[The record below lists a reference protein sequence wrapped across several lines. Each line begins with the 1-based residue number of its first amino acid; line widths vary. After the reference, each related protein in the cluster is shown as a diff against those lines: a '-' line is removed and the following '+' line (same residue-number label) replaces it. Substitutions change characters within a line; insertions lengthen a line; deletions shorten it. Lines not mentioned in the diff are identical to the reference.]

1 MKKMNNYI
9 NTLHKNSEGFI
20 TVAKMKKHWQQ
31 YYFEGINDLS
41 INLNDKDVYISQNTF
56 NNRSRR
62 LTHLKELKALYIDI
76 DCYKV
81 NLSKEAVKY
90 FMEND
95 LYGQIPVPNMLVD
108 SGRGL
113 YYIIFL
119 ENTVAEDLPKWQL
132 IEKYLYEK
140 LKDLGADNKALDA
153 TRVLRVVG
161 STNSKNNEL
170 VKVIDTYDYQYTLDE
185 IIENYI
191 PEVIEDRKEKQKPLG
206 ERKKGRKKKF
216 VSLFN
221 LYNLYYTRFKDIKK
235 LVEIRNY
242 EMTGYREIT
251 LFLIRYFLNV
261 YHGDDDLVMEEVIE
275 INNSFTEPL
284 EINEVF
290 NATRSGAIGATESV
304 YKYSND
310 KLIKLLDITPS
321 EQKEMATII
330 GKSEKYYRN
339 NKNRREQRRNEEGL
353 TNKEAERIKNEK
365 DILELKRKKY
375 TLKQISKELNLSI
388 SYVKKISM
396 KMSQ

>member
-1 MKKMNNYI
+1 MNNYI

-81 NLSKEAVKY
+81 NLSKEATKY
-90 FMEND
+90 FLEND
-95 LYGQIPVPNMLVD
+95 LYGQIPVPNMLID

-191 PEVIEDRKEKQKPLG
+191 PEVIQERKEKQKPKG
-206 ERKKGRKKKF
+206 VRKKGRKKKF

-310 KLIKLLDITPS
+310 KLIKLLDITPL
-321 EQKEMATII
+321 EQKQMATII
-330 GKSEKYYRN
+330 SKTEKYYRN
-339 NKNRREQRRNEEGL
+339 NKNRRNNRRNEEGL

>member
-1 MKKMNNYI
+1 MNNYI

-56 NNRSRR
+56 NNRSRK
-62 LTHLKELKALYIDI
+62 LIHLKELKALYIDI

-81 NLSKEAVKY
+81 NLSKEATKY
-90 FMEND
+90 FLEND
-95 LYGQIPVPNMLVD
+95 LYGQIPVPNMLID

-191 PEVIEDRKEKQKPLG
+191 PEVNEDRKEKQNPKG
-206 ERKKGRKKKF
+206 VRKKGRKKKF

>member
-1 MKKMNNYI
+1 MNNYI
-9 NTLHKNSEGFI
+9 NTLHKDSEGYI
-20 TVAKMKKHWQQ
+20 TVAKMGNRWQQ

-41 INLNDKDVYISQNTF
+41 INLKGKDVYISQNTF
-56 NNRSRR
+56 NNKSRR
-62 LTHLKELKALYIDI
+62 LIHLKELKALYIDI
-76 DCYKV
+76 DCYKM

-95 LYGQIPVPNMLVD
+95 LYGQIPVPNMLID

-119 ENTVAEDLPKWQL
+119 ENTMAEELPKWQL
-132 IEKYLYEK
+132 VEKYLYEK

-153 TRVLRVVG
+153 TRVLRVTGTV
-161 STNSKNNEL
+161 NSKNNSI

-191 PEVIEDRKEKQKPLG
+191 PEIIEDRKEKQKPKG
-206 ERKKGRKKKF
+206 VRKKGRKKKF
-216 VSLFN
+216 VSLFT
-221 LYNLYYTRFKDIKK
+221 LYKLYYTRFKDIKK

-242 EMTGYREIT
+242 EMTGYREVT
-251 LFLIRYFLNV
+251 LFLLRYFMNV
-261 YHGDDDLVMEEVIE
+261 YHGDDDLVMEEILE

-284 EINEVF
+284 EKDEVF
-290 NATRSGAIGATESV
+290 KATLSGATRATENV

-310 KLIKLLDITPS
+310 KLIKLLDITPL

-330 GKSEKYYRN
+330 SKSEKYYRN
-339 NKNRREQRRNEEGL
+339 NKSRRDNRRNEEGL

>member
-1 MKKMNNYI
+1 MNNYI

-56 NNRSRR
+56 NNKSRR
-62 LTHLKELKALYIDI
+62 LIHLKELKALYIDI
-76 DCYKV
+76 DCYKM

-95 LYGQIPVPNMLVD
+95 LYGQIPVPNMLID

-119 ENTVAEDLPKWQL
+119 ENTKVEDLPKWQL
-132 IEKYLYEK
+132 VEKYLYEK

-153 TRVLRVVG
+153 TRVLRVTGTV
-161 STNSKNNEL
+161 NSKNNSI

-191 PEVIEDRKEKQKPLG
+191 PEVNEDRKEKQKPKG
-206 ERKKGRKKKF
+206 VRKKGRKKKF
-216 VSLFN
+216 VSLFT

-251 LFLIRYFLNV
+251 LFLVRYFLNV
-261 YHGDDDLVMEEVIE
+261 YHGDDDLVMEEVLE

-284 EINEVF
+284 EKDEVF
-290 NATRSGAIGATESV
+290 KATLSGATRATENV

-339 NKNRREQRRNEEGL
+339 NKNRRNNRRNEEGL

>member
-1 MKKMNNYI
+1 MNNYI
-9 NTLHKNSEGFI
+9 NTLHKDSEGYI
-20 TVAKMKKHWQQ
+20 TVAKMGNRWQQ

-41 INLNDKDVYISQNTF
+41 INLKGKDVYISQNTF
-56 NNRSRR
+56 NNKSRR
-62 LTHLKELKALYIDI
+62 LIHLKELKALYIDI
-76 DCYKV
+76 DCYKM

-95 LYGQIPVPNMLVD
+95 LYGQIPVPNMLID

-119 ENTVAEDLPKWQL
+119 ENTMAEELPKWQL
-132 IEKYLYEK
+132 VEKYLYEK

-153 TRVLRVVG
+153 TRVLRVTGTV
-161 STNSKNNEL
+161 NSKNNSI

-191 PEVIEDRKEKQKPLG
+191 PEVIEDRKEKQKPKG
-206 ERKKGRKKKF
+206 IRKKGRKKKF

-290 NATRSGAIGATESV
+290 NATRSGVIGATESV

-339 NKNRREQRRNEEGL
+339 NKNRRDNRRDENGL
-353 TNKEAERIKNEK
+353 TQRESSKLNNENE
-365 DILELKRKKY
+365 ILELKRKKY
-375 TLKQISKELNLSI
+375 TLKQISEKLNLSI
-388 SYVKKISM
+388 DYVKKVSR
-396 KMSQ
+396 KANR

>member
-1 MKKMNNYI
+1 MNNYI
-9 NTLHKNSEGFI
+9 NTLHKDSEGYI
-20 TVAKMKKHWQQ
+20 TVAKMGSHWQQ

-41 INLNDKDVYISQNTF
+41 INLKGKDVYISQNTF
-56 NNRSRR
+56 NNKSRR
-62 LTHLKELKALYIDI
+62 LIHLKELKALYIDI
-76 DCYKV
+76 DCYKM

-95 LYGQIPVPNMLVD
+95 LYGQIPVPNMLID

-119 ENTVAEDLPKWQL
+119 ENTIAEELPKWQL
-132 IEKYLYEK
+132 VEKYLYEK

-153 TRVLRVVG
+153 TRVLRVTGTV
-161 STNSKNNEL
+161 NSKNNSI

-191 PEVIEDRKEKQKPLG
+191 PEVNEDRKEKQKPKG
-206 ERKKGRKKKF
+206 VRKKGRKKKF

-290 NATRSGAIGATESV
+290 NATRSGVIGATESV

-339 NKNRREQRRNEEGL
+339 NKNRRDNRRDENGL
-353 TNKEAERIKNEK
+353 TQRESSKLNNENE
-365 DILELKRKKY
+365 ILELKRKKY
-375 TLKQISKELNLSI
+375 TLKQISEKLNLSI
-388 SYVKKISM
+388 DYVKKVSR
-396 KMSQ
+396 KANR

>member
-1 MKKMNNYI
+1 MNNYI

-95 LYGQIPVPNMLVD
+95 LYGQIPVPNMLID

-119 ENTVAEDLPKWQL
+119 ENTKVEDLPKWQL
-132 IEKYLYEK
+132 VERYLYEK
-140 LKDLGADNKALDA
+140 LKKLGADNKALDA

-191 PEVIEDRKEKQKPLG
+191 PEVNEDRKEKQKPKG
-206 ERKKGRKKKF
+206 VRKKGRKKKF

-290 NATRSGAIGATESV
+290 NATRSGVIGATESV

-339 NKNRREQRRNEEGL
+339 NKNRRDNRRDENGL
-353 TNKEAERIKNEK
+353 TQRESSKLNNENE
-365 DILELKRKKY
+365 ILELKRKKY
-375 TLKQISKELNLSI
+375 TLKQISEKLNLSI
-388 SYVKKISM
+388 DYVKKVSR
-396 KMSQ
+396 KANR

>member
-1 MKKMNNYI
+1 MNNYI

-31 YYFEGINDLS
+31 YYFEGIDDLS

-81 NLSKEAVKY
+81 NLSKEATKY
-90 FMEND
+90 FLEND
-95 LYGQIPVPNMLVD
+95 LYGQIPVPNMLID

-119 ENTVAEDLPKWQL
+119 ENTKVEDLPKWQL
-132 IEKYLYEK
+132 VERYLYEK
-140 LKDLGADNKALDA
+140 LKNLGADNKALDA

-170 VKVIDTYDYQYTLDE
+170 VKVIDAYDYQYTLDE

-191 PEVIEDRKEKQKPLG
+191 PEVNEDRKEKQKPKG
-206 ERKKGRKKKF
+206 VRKKGRKKKF

-290 NATRSGAIGATESV
+290 NATRSGAIGATERV

-353 TNKEAERIKNEK
+353 TNKEADKLKNEERV
-365 DILELKRKKY
+365 LELKRKKY

>member
-1 MKKMNNYI
+1 MNNYI
-9 NTLHKNSEGFI
+9 NTLHKDSEGYI
-20 TVAKMKKHWQQ
+20 TVAKMGNRWQQ

-41 INLNDKDVYISQNTF
+41 INLKGKDVYISQNTF
-56 NNRSRR
+56 NNKSRR
-62 LTHLKELKALYIDI
+62 LIHLKELKALYIDI
-76 DCYKV
+76 DCYKM

-95 LYGQIPVPNMLVD
+95 LYGQIPVPNMLID

-119 ENTVAEDLPKWQL
+119 ENTMAEELPKWQL
-132 IEKYLYEK
+132 VEKYLYEK

-153 TRVLRVVG
+153 TRVLRVTGTV
-161 STNSKNNEL
+161 NSKNNSI

-191 PEVIEDRKEKQKPLG
+191 PEIIEDRKEKQKPKG
-206 ERKKGRKKKF
+206 VRKKGRKKKF
-216 VSLFN
+216 VSLFT
-221 LYNLYYTRFKDIKK
+221 LYKLYYTRFKDIKK

-242 EMTGYREIT
+242 EMTGYREVT
-251 LFLIRYFLNV
+251 LFLLRYFMNV
-261 YHGDDDLVMEEVIE
+261 YHGDDDLVMEEILE

-284 EINEVF
+284 EKDEVF
-290 NATRSGAIGATESV
+290 KATLSGATRATENV

-310 KLIKLLDITPS
+310 KLIKLLDITPL
-321 EQKEMATII
+321 EQKQMATII
-330 GKSEKYYRN
+330 SKTEKYYRN
-339 NKNRREQRRNEEGL
+339 NKNRRNNRRNEEGL

-365 DILELKRKKY
+365 DIKKKKRKKY

>member
-1 MKKMNNYI
+1 MNNYI
-9 NTLHKNSEGFI
+9 NTLHKDSEGYI
-20 TVAKMKKHWQQ
+20 TVAKMENRWQQ

-41 INLNDKDVYISQNTF
+41 INLKGKDVYISQNTF
-56 NNRSRR
+56 NNKSRR
-62 LTHLKELKALYIDI
+62 LIHLKELKALYIDI
-76 DCYKV
+76 DCYKM

-95 LYGQIPVPNMLVD
+95 LYGQIPVPNMLID

-119 ENTVAEDLPKWQL
+119 ENTMAEELPKWQL
-132 IEKYLYEK
+132 VEKYLYEK

-153 TRVLRVVG
+153 TRVLRVTGTV
-161 STNSKNNEL
+161 NSKNNSI

-191 PEVIEDRKEKQKPLG
+191 PEIIEDRKEKQKPKG
-206 ERKKGRKKKF
+206 VRKKGRKKKF
-216 VSLFN
+216 VSLFT

-261 YHGDDDLVMEEVIE
+261 YHGDDDLVMEEVLE

-284 EINEVF
+284 EKDEVF
-290 NATRSGAIGATESV
+290 KATLSGATRATENV

-310 KLIKLLDITPS
+310 KLIKLLDITPL

-330 GKSEKYYRN
+330 SKSEKYYRN

>member
-1 MKKMNNYI
+1 MNNYI

-161 STNSKNNEL
+161 STNSKNNSI

-191 PEVIEDRKEKQKPLG
+191 PEVIEDRKEKQKPKG
-206 ERKKGRKKKF
+206 IRKKGRKKKF

-290 NATRSGAIGATESV
+290 NATRSGVIGATESV

-339 NKNRREQRRNEEGL
+339 NKNRRDNRRDENGL
-353 TNKEAERIKNEK
+353 TQRESSKLNNENE
-365 DILELKRKKY
+365 ILELKRKKY
-375 TLKQISKELNLSI
+375 TLKQISEKLNLSI
-388 SYVKKISM
+388 DYVKKVSR
-396 KMSQ
+396 KANR

>member
-1 MKKMNNYI
+1 MNNYI

-339 NKNRREQRRNEEGL
+339 NKNRRDNRRDENGL
-353 TNKEAERIKNEK
+353 TQRESSKLNNENE
-365 DILELKRKKY
+365 ILELKRKKY
-375 TLKQISKELNLSI
+375 TLKQISEKLNLSI
-388 SYVKKISM
+388 DYVKKVSR
-396 KMSQ
+396 KANQ

>member
-1 MKKMNNYI
+1 MNNYI
-9 NTLHKNSEGFI
+9 NTLHKDSEGFI

-81 NLSKEAVKY
+81 NLSKEATKY
-90 FMEND
+90 FLEND
-95 LYGQIPVPNMLVD
+95 LYGQIPVPNMLID

-119 ENTVAEDLPKWQL
+119 ENTKVEDLPKWQL
-132 IEKYLYEK
+132 VERYLYEK
-140 LKDLGADNKALDA
+140 LKNLGADNKALDA

-191 PEVIEDRKEKQKPLG
+191 PEVNEDRKEKQKPKG
-206 ERKKGRKKKF
+206 VRKKGRKKKF

-290 NATRSGAIGATESV
+290 NATRSGVIGATERV

-353 TNKEAERIKNEK
+353 TNKEADKLKNEERV
-365 DILELKRKKY
+365 LELKRKKY

>member
-1 MKKMNNYI
+1 MNNYI
-9 NTLHKNSEGFI
+9 NTLHKDSEGYI
-20 TVAKMKKHWQQ
+20 TVAKMGNRWQQ

-41 INLNDKDVYISQNTF
+41 INLKGKDVYISQNTF
-56 NNRSRR
+56 NNKSRR
-62 LTHLKELKALYIDI
+62 LIHLKELKALYIDI
-76 DCYKV
+76 DCYKM

-95 LYGQIPVPNMLVD
+95 LYGQIPVPNMLID

-119 ENTVAEDLPKWQL
+119 ENTMAEELPKWQL
-132 IEKYLYEK
+132 VEKYLYEK

-153 TRVLRVVG
+153 TRVLRVTGTV
-161 STNSKNNEL
+161 NSKNNSI

-191 PEVIEDRKEKQKPLG
+191 PEIVEDRKEKQKPKG
-206 ERKKGRKKKF
+206 VRKKGRKKKF
-216 VSLFN
+216 VSLFT
-221 LYNLYYTRFKDIKK
+221 LYKLYYTRFKDIKK

-242 EMTGYREIT
+242 EMTGYREVT
-251 LFLIRYFLNV
+251 LFLLRYFMNV
-261 YHGDDDLVMEEVIE
+261 YHGDDDLVMEEILE

-284 EINEVF
+284 EKDEVF
-290 NATRSGAIGATESV
+290 KATLSGATRATENV

-310 KLIKLLDITPS
+310 KLIKLLDITPL
-321 EQKEMATII
+321 EQKQMATII
-330 GKSEKYYRN
+330 SKTEKYYRN
-339 NKNRREQRRNEEGL
+339 NKNRRNNRRNEEGL

>member
-1 MKKMNNYI
+1 MNNYI

-339 NKNRREQRRNEEGL
+339 NKNRRNNRRNEEGL

-365 DILELKRKKY
+365 DIL
-375 TLKQISKELNLSI
+375 
-388 SYVKKISM
+388 
-396 KMSQ
+396 

>member
-1 MKKMNNYI
+1 MNNYI

-191 PEVIEDRKEKQKPLG
+191 PEVIEDRKEKQKPKG
-206 ERKKGRKKKF
+206 VRKKGRKKKF

-290 NATRSGAIGATESV
+290 NATRSGVIGATESV

-310 KLIKLLDITPS
+310 KLIKLLDITPL
-321 EQKEMATII
+321 EQKQMATII
-330 GKSEKYYRN
+330 SKSEKYYRN

-353 TNKEAERIKNEK
+353 TNKEADKLKNEER
-365 DILELKRKKY
+365 ILELKRKKY

>member
-1 MKKMNNYI
+1 MNNYI

-81 NLSKEAVKY
+81 NLSKEATKY
-90 FMEND
+90 FLEND
-95 LYGQIPVPNMLVD
+95 LYGQIPVPNMLID

-119 ENTVAEDLPKWQL
+119 ENTKVEDLPKWQL
-132 IEKYLYEK
+132 VERYLYEK
-140 LKDLGADNKALDA
+140 LKNLGADNKALDA

-191 PEVIEDRKEKQKPLG
+191 PEVNEDRKEKQKPKG
-206 ERKKGRKKKF
+206 VRKKGRKKKF

-339 NKNRREQRRNEEGL
+339 NKNRRDNRRDENGL
-353 TNKEAERIKNEK
+353 TQRESSKLNNENE
-365 DILELKRKKY
+365 ILELKRKKY
-375 TLKQISKELNLSI
+375 TLKQISKKLNLSI
-388 SYVKKISM
+388 DYVKKVSR
-396 KMSQ
+396 KANR

>member
-1 MKKMNNYI
+1 MNNYI

-161 STNSKNNEL
+161 STNSKNNSI

-191 PEVIEDRKEKQKPLG
+191 PEVIEDRKEKQNPKG
-206 ERKKGRKKKF
+206 VRKKGRKKKF

-284 EINEVF
+284 KINEVF

-353 TNKEAERIKNEK
+353 TNKEADKLKNEER
-365 DILELKRKKY
+365 ILELKRKKY

>member
-1 MKKMNNYI
+1 MNSYV
-9 NTLHKNSEGFI
+9 NTLHKDSEGYI
-20 TVAKMKKHWQQ
+20 TVAKMGSRWQQ

-41 INLNDKDVYISQNTF
+41 INLKGKDVYISQNTF
-56 NNRSRR
+56 NNKSRR
-62 LTHLKELKALYIDI
+62 LIHLKELKALYIDI

-81 NLSKEAVKY
+81 NLSKDAVKY
-90 FMEND
+90 FLEND
-95 LYGQIPVPNMLVD
+95 LYGQIPIPNMLID

-119 ENTVAEDLPKWQL
+119 ENTGAEELPKWQL
-132 IEKYLYEK
+132 VERYLYEK
-140 LKDLGADNKALDA
+140 LKDLGADNRALDA
-153 TRVLRVVG
+153 TRVLRVTGTV
-161 STNSKNNEL
+161 NSKNNEL
-170 VKVIDTYDYQYTLDE
+170 VKVIDTYDYQYTLNE

-191 PEVIEDRKEKQKPLG
+191 PEIIEDRKEKQKPLG

-242 EMTGYREIT
+242 EMTGYREVT
-251 LFLIRYFLNV
+251 LFLVRYFLNI

-284 EINEVF
+284 EKDEVF
-290 NATRSGAIGATESV
+290 KATLSGATRATENV

-310 KLIKLLDITPS
+310 KLIKILDITPL

-339 NKNRREQRRNEEGL
+339 NKNRRDNRRDENGL
-353 TNKEAERIKNEK
+353 TQRESSKLNNENE
-365 DILELKRKKY
+365 ILELKRKKY
-375 TLKQISKELNLSI
+375 TLKQISKKLNLSI
-388 SYVKKISM
+388 DYVKKVSR
-396 KMSQ
+396 KANR

>member
-1 MKKMNNYI
+1 MNNYI
-9 NTLHKNSEGFI
+9 NTLHKDSQGYI
-20 TVAKMKKHWQQ
+20 AVAKMGNRWQQ

-41 INLNDKDVYISQNTF
+41 INLKGKDVYISQNTF
-56 NNRSRR
+56 NNKSRR
-62 LTHLKELKALYIDI
+62 LIHLKELKALYIDI
-76 DCYKV
+76 DCYKM

-95 LYGQIPVPNMLVD
+95 LYGQIPVPNMLID

-119 ENTVAEDLPKWQL
+119 ENTMAEELPKWQL
-132 IEKYLYEK
+132 VEKYLYEK

-153 TRVLRVVG
+153 TRVLRVTGTV
-161 STNSKNNEL
+161 NSKNNSI

-191 PEVIEDRKEKQKPLG
+191 PEIVEDRKEKQKPKG
-206 ERKKGRKKKF
+206 VRKKGRKKKF
-216 VSLFN
+216 VSLFT
-221 LYNLYYTRFKDIKK
+221 LYKLYYTRFKDIKK

-242 EMTGYREIT
+242 EMTGYREVT
-251 LFLIRYFLNV
+251 LFLLRYFMNV
-261 YHGDDDLVMEEVIE
+261 YHGDDDLVMEEILE

-284 EINEVF
+284 EKDEVF
-290 NATRSGAIGATESV
+290 KATISGATRATENV

-321 EQKEMATII
+321 EQKQMATII
-330 GKSEKYYRN
+330 SKSEKYYRN
-339 NKNRREQRRNEEGL
+339 NKSRRDNRRNEEGL
-353 TNKEAERIKNEK
+353 TNKEADKLKNEER
-365 DILELKRKKY
+365 ILELKRKKY

>member
-1 MKKMNNYI
+1 MNNYI
-9 NTLHKNSEGFI
+9 NTLHKDSEGYI
-20 TVAKMKKHWQQ
+20 TVAKMGNRWQQ

-41 INLNDKDVYISQNTF
+41 INLKGKDVYISQNTF
-56 NNRSRR
+56 NNKSRR
-62 LTHLKELKALYIDI
+62 LIHLKELKALYIDI
-76 DCYKV
+76 DCYKM

-95 LYGQIPVPNMLVD
+95 LYGQIPVPNMLID

-119 ENTVAEDLPKWQL
+119 ENTMAEELPKWQL
-132 IEKYLYEK
+132 VEKYLYEK

-153 TRVLRVVG
+153 TRVLRVTGTV
-161 STNSKNNEL
+161 NSKNNSI

-191 PEVIEDRKEKQKPLG
+191 PEVNEDRKEKQKPKG
-206 ERKKGRKKKF
+206 VRKKGRKKKF

-221 LYNLYYTRFKDIKK
+221 LYNLYYTRFMDIKK

-261 YHGDDDLVMEEVIE
+261 YHGDDDLVMEEVLE

-284 EINEVF
+284 EKDEVF
-290 NATRSGAIGATESV
+290 KATLSGATRATENV

-310 KLIKLLDITPS
+310 KLIKLLDITPL

-330 GKSEKYYRN
+330 SKTEKYYRN
-339 NKNRREQRRNEEGL
+339 NKNRRNNRRNEEGL

>member
-1 MKKMNNYI
+1 MNNYI
-9 NTLHKNSEGFI
+9 NTLHKDSEGFI

-31 YYFEGINDLS
+31 YYFEGINDLT

-81 NLSKEAVKY
+81 NLSKEATKY
-90 FMEND
+90 FLEND
-95 LYGQIPVPNMLVD
+95 LYGQIPVPNMLID

-119 ENTVAEDLPKWQL
+119 ENTKVEDLPKWQL
-132 IEKYLYEK
+132 VERYLYEK
-140 LKDLGADNKALDA
+140 LKNLGADNKALDA

-191 PEVIEDRKEKQKPLG
+191 PEVGEDRKEKQKPKG
-206 ERKKGRKKKF
+206 VRKKGRKKKF

-353 TNKEAERIKNEK
+353 TNKEADKLKNEER
-365 DILELKRKKY
+365 ILELKRKKY

>member
-1 MKKMNNYI
+1 MNNYI
-9 NTLHKNSEGFI
+9 NTLHKDSEGYI
-20 TVAKMKKHWQQ
+20 TVAKMGSHWQQ

-41 INLNDKDVYISQNTF
+41 INLKGKDVYISQNTF

-62 LTHLKELKALYIDI
+62 LIHLKELKALYIDI
-76 DCYKV
+76 DCYKM

-95 LYGQIPVPNMLVD
+95 LYGQIPVPNMLID

-119 ENTVAEDLPKWQL
+119 ENTIAEELPKWQL
-132 IEKYLYEK
+132 VEKYLYEK

-153 TRVLRVVG
+153 TRVLRVTGTV
-161 STNSKNNEL
+161 NSKNNSI

-185 IIENYI
+185 MIENYI
-191 PEVIEDRKEKQKPLG
+191 PEVNEDRKEKQKPKG
-206 ERKKGRKKKF
+206 VRKKGRKKKF

-221 LYNLYYTRFKDIKK
+221 LYNLYYTRFMDIKK

-242 EMTGYREIT
+242 EMTGYREVT
-251 LFLIRYFLNV
+251 LFLLRYFMNV
-261 YHGDDDLVMEEVIE
+261 YHNCDDDLVMEEILE

-284 EINEVF
+284 EKDEVF
-290 NATRSGAIGATESV
+290 KATLSGATRATENV

-310 KLIKLLDITPS
+310 KLIKLLDITPL
-321 EQKEMATII
+321 EQKQMATII
-330 GKSEKYYRN
+330 SKSEKYYRN

-353 TNKEAERIKNEK
+353 TNKEADKLKNEER
-365 DILELKRKKY
+365 ILELKRKKY

>member
-1 MKKMNNYI
+1 MNNYI

-81 NLSKEAVKY
+81 NLSKEATKY
-90 FMEND
+90 FLEND
-95 LYGQIPVPNMLVD
+95 LYGQIPVPNMLID

-191 PEVIEDRKEKQKPLG
+191 PEVIQERKEKQKPKG
-206 ERKKGRKKKF
+206 VRKKGRKKKF

-339 NKNRREQRRNEEGL
+339 NKNRRDNRRDENGL
-353 TNKEAERIKNEK
+353 TQRESSKLNNENE
-365 DILELKRKKY
+365 ILELKRKKY
-375 TLKQISKELNLSI
+375 TLKQISEKLNLSI
-388 SYVKKISM
+388 DYVKKVSR
-396 KMSQ
+396 KGNQ

>member
-1 MKKMNNYI
+1 MNNYI
-9 NTLHKNSEGFI
+9 NTLHKDSEGYI
-20 TVAKMKKHWQQ
+20 TVAKMGNRWQQ

-41 INLNDKDVYISQNTF
+41 INLKGKDVYISQNTF
-56 NNRSRR
+56 NNKSRR
-62 LTHLKELKALYIDI
+62 LIHLKELKALYIDI
-76 DCYKV
+76 DCYKM

-95 LYGQIPVPNMLVD
+95 LYGQIPVPNMLID

-119 ENTVAEDLPKWQL
+119 ENTMAEELPKWQL
-132 IEKYLYEK
+132 VEKYLYEK

-153 TRVLRVVG
+153 TRVLRVTGTV
-161 STNSKNNEL
+161 NSKNNSI

-191 PEVIEDRKEKQKPLG
+191 PEVNEDRKEKQKPKG
-206 ERKKGRKKKF
+206 VRKKGRKKKF

-221 LYNLYYTRFKDIKK
+221 LYNLYYTRFMDIKK

-261 YHGDDDLVMEEVIE
+261 YHGDDDLVMEEVLE

-284 EINEVF
+284 EKDEVF
-290 NATRSGAIGATESV
+290 KATISGATRATENV

-310 KLIKLLDITPS
+310 KLIKLLDITPL
-321 EQKEMATII
+321 EQKDMATII
-330 GKSEKYYRN
+330 SKSEKYYRN
-339 NKNRREQRRNEEGL
+339 NKNRREQRRNKEGL
-353 TNKEAERIKNEK
+353 TKREADKLKNEER
-365 DILELKRKKY
+365 ILELKRKKY

>member
-1 MKKMNNYI
+1 MNNYI
-9 NTLHKNSEGFI
+9 NTLHKDSEGYI
-20 TVAKMKKHWQQ
+20 TVAKMGNRWQQ

-41 INLNDKDVYISQNTF
+41 INLKGKDVYISQNTF
-56 NNRSRR
+56 NNKSRR
-62 LTHLKELKALYIDI
+62 LIHLKELKALYIDI
-76 DCYKV
+76 DCYKM

-95 LYGQIPVPNMLVD
+95 LYGQIPVPNMLID

-119 ENTVAEDLPKWQL
+119 ENTMAEELPKWQL
-132 IEKYLYEK
+132 VEKYLYEK

-153 TRVLRVVG
+153 TRVLRVTGTV
-161 STNSKNNEL
+161 NSKNNSI

-191 PEVIEDRKEKQKPLG
+191 PEVNEDRKEKQKPKG
-206 ERKKGRKKKF
+206 VRKKGRKKKF

-221 LYNLYYTRFKDIKK
+221 LYNLYYTRFMDIKK

-242 EMTGYREIT
+242 EMTGYREVT
-251 LFLIRYFLNV
+251 LFLLRYFMNV
-261 YHGDDDLVMEEVIE
+261 YHNCDDDLVMEEILE

-284 EINEVF
+284 EKDEVF
-290 NATRSGAIGATESV
+290 KATLSGATRATENV

-310 KLIKLLDITPS
+310 KLIKLLDITPL

-330 GKSEKYYRN
+330 SKTEKYYRN
-339 NKNRREQRRNEEGL
+339 NKNRRDNRRNENGL
-353 TNKEAERIKNEK
+353 TKRESDKLKNERE
-365 DILELKRKKY
+365 ILELKRKKY
-375 TLKQISKELNLSI
+375 TLKQISEKLNLSI
-388 SYVKKISM
+388 DYVKKVS
-396 KMSQ
+396 KRAN

>member
-1 MKKMNNYI
+1 MNNYI

-81 NLSKEAVKY
+81 NLSKEAIKY
-90 FMEND
+90 FLEND
-95 LYGQIPVPNMLVD
+95 LYGQIPVPNMLID

-119 ENTVAEDLPKWQL
+119 ENTKVEDLPKWQL
-132 IEKYLYEK
+132 VERYLYEK
-140 LKDLGADNKALDA
+140 LKNLGADNKALDA

-191 PEVIEDRKEKQKPLG
+191 PEVNEDRKEKQKPLG

-339 NKNRREQRRNEEGL
+339 NKNRRDNRRDENGL
-353 TNKEAERIKNEK
+353 TQRESSKLNNENE
-365 DILELKRKKY
+365 ILELKRKKY
-375 TLKQISKELNLSI
+375 TLKQISEKLNLSI
-388 SYVKKISM
+388 DYVKKVSR
-396 KMSQ
+396 KANR

>member
-1 MKKMNNYI
+1 MNNYI
-9 NTLHKNSEGFI
+9 NTLHKDSEGYI
-20 TVAKMKKHWQQ
+20 TVAKMGNRWQQ

-41 INLNDKDVYISQNTF
+41 INLKGKDVYISQNTF
-56 NNRSRR
+56 NNKSRR
-62 LTHLKELKALYIDI
+62 LIHLKELKALYIDI
-76 DCYKV
+76 DCYKM

-95 LYGQIPVPNMLVD
+95 LYGQIPVPNMLID

-119 ENTVAEDLPKWQL
+119 ENTMAEELPKWQL
-132 IEKYLYEK
+132 VEKYLYEK

-153 TRVLRVVG
+153 TRVLRVTGTV
-161 STNSKNNEL
+161 NSKNNSI

-191 PEVIEDRKEKQKPLG
+191 PEIIEDRKEKQKPKG
-206 ERKKGRKKKF
+206 VRKKGRKKKF
-216 VSLFN
+216 VSLFT
-221 LYNLYYTRFKDIKK
+221 LYKLYYTRFKDIKK

-242 EMTGYREIT
+242 EMTGYREVT
-251 LFLIRYFLNV
+251 LFLLRYFMNV
-261 YHGDDDLVMEEVIE
+261 YHGDDDLVMEEILE

-284 EINEVF
+284 EKDEVF
-290 NATRSGAIGATESV
+290 KATISGATRATENV

-310 KLIKLLDITPS
+310 KLIKLLDITPL
-321 EQKEMATII
+321 EQKQMATII
-330 GKSEKYYRN
+330 SKTEKYYRN
-339 NKNRREQRRNEEGL
+339 NKNRRNNRRNEEGL

>member
-1 MKKMNNYI
+1 MNSYV
-9 NTLHKNSEGFI
+9 NTLHKDSEGYI
-20 TVAKMKKHWQQ
+20 TVAKMGSRWQQ

-41 INLNDKDVYISQNTF
+41 INLKGKDVYISQNTF
-56 NNRSRR
+56 NNKSRR
-62 LTHLKELKALYIDI
+62 LIHLKELKALYIDI
-76 DCYKV
+76 DCYKM

-95 LYGQIPVPNMLVD
+95 LYGQIPVPNMLID

-119 ENTVAEDLPKWQL
+119 ENTMAEELPKWQL
-132 IEKYLYEK
+132 VEKYLYEK

-153 TRVLRVVG
+153 TRVLRVTGTV
-161 STNSKNNEL
+161 NSKNNSI

-191 PEVIEDRKEKQKPLG
+191 PEIIEDRKEKQKPLG

-216 VSLFN
+216 VSLFT
-221 LYNLYYTRFKDIKK
+221 LYKLYYTRFKDIKK

-242 EMTGYREIT
+242 EMTGYREVT
-251 LFLIRYFLNV
+251 LFLLRYFMNV
-261 YHGDDDLVMEEVIE
+261 YHGDDDLVMEEILE

-284 EINEVF
+284 EKDEVF
-290 NATRSGAIGATESV
+290 KATLSGATRATENV

-310 KLIKLLDITPS
+310 KLIKLLDITPL
-321 EQKEMATII
+321 EQKQMATII
-330 GKSEKYYRN
+330 SKTEKYYRN
-339 NKNRREQRRNEEGL
+339 NKNRRNNRRNEEGL

>member
-1 MKKMNNYI
+1 MNNYI

-62 LTHLKELKALYIDI
+62 LIHLKELKALYIDI

-81 NLSKEAVKY
+81 NLSKEATKY
-90 FMEND
+90 FLEND
-95 LYGQIPVPNMLVD
+95 LYGQIPVPNMLID

-191 PEVIEDRKEKQKPLG
+191 PEVVEDRKEKQNPKG
-206 ERKKGRKKKF
+206 VRKKGRKKKF

-290 NATRSGAIGATESV
+290 NATRSGVIGATESV

-339 NKNRREQRRNEEGL
+339 NKNRRDNRRDENGL
-353 TNKEAERIKNEK
+353 TQRESSKLNNENE
-365 DILELKRKKY
+365 ILELKRKKY
-375 TLKQISKELNLSI
+375 TLKQISKKLNLSI
-388 SYVKKISM
+388 DYVKKVSR
-396 KMSQ
+396 KGNQ

>member
-1 MKKMNNYI
+1 MNNYI
-9 NTLHKNSEGFI
+9 NTLHKDSEGYI
-20 TVAKMKKHWQQ
+20 TVAKMGNRWQQ

-41 INLNDKDVYISQNTF
+41 INLKGKDVYISQNTF
-56 NNRSRR
+56 NNKSRR
-62 LTHLKELKALYIDI
+62 LIHLKELKALYIDI
-76 DCYKV
+76 DCYKM

-95 LYGQIPVPNMLVD
+95 LYGQIPVPNMLID

-119 ENTVAEDLPKWQL
+119 ENTIAEELPKWQL
-132 IEKYLYEK
+132 VEKYLYEK

-153 TRVLRVVG
+153 TRVLRVTGTV
-161 STNSKNNEL
+161 NSKNNSI

-191 PEVIEDRKEKQKPLG
+191 PEIIEDRKEKQKPKG
-206 ERKKGRKKKF
+206 VRKKGRKKKF
-216 VSLFN
+216 VSLFT
-221 LYNLYYTRFKDIKK
+221 LYKLYYTRFKDIKK

-242 EMTGYREIT
+242 EMTGYREVT
-251 LFLIRYFLNV
+251 LFLLRYFMNV
-261 YHGDDDLVMEEVIE
+261 YHGDDDLVMEEILE

-284 EINEVF
+284 EKDEVF
-290 NATRSGAIGATESV
+290 KATLSGATRATENV

-310 KLIKLLDITPS
+310 KLIKLLDITPL

-330 GKSEKYYRN
+330 SKTEKYYRN
-339 NKNRREQRRNEEGL
+339 NKNRRNNRRNEEGL

>member
-1 MKKMNNYI
+1 MNSYV

-20 TVAKMKKHWQQ
+20 TVAKMGSRWQQ

-41 INLNDKDVYISQNTF
+41 INLKGKDVYISQNTF
-56 NNRSRR
+56 NNKSRR
-62 LTHLKELKALYIDI
+62 LIHLKELKALYIDI
-76 DCYKV
+76 DCYKM

-95 LYGQIPVPNMLVD
+95 LYGQIPVPNMLID

-119 ENTVAEDLPKWQL
+119 ENTMAEELPKWQL
-132 IEKYLYEK
+132 VEKYLYEK

-153 TRVLRVVG
+153 TRVLRVTGTV
-161 STNSKNNEL
+161 NSKNNSI

-191 PEVIEDRKEKQKPLG
+191 PEITEDRKEKQKPKG
-206 ERKKGRKKKF
+206 VRKKGRKKKF

-221 LYNLYYTRFKDIKK
+221 LYNLYYTRFMDIKK

-242 EMTGYREIT
+242 EMTGYREVT
-251 LFLIRYFLNV
+251 LFLLRYFMNV
-261 YHGDDDLVMEEVIE
+261 YHGDDDLVMEEILE

-284 EINEVF
+284 EKDEVF
-290 NATRSGAIGATESV
+290 KATLSGATRATENV

-310 KLIKLLDITPS
+310 KLIKLLDITPL
-321 EQKEMATII
+321 EQKQMATII
-330 GKSEKYYRN
+330 SKTEKYYRN
-339 NKNRREQRRNEEGL
+339 NKNRRNNRRNEEGL

-365 DILELKRKKY
+365 DILELKRKKN

>member
-1 MKKMNNYI
+1 MNNYI
-9 NTLHKNSEGFI
+9 NTLHKDSEGYI
-20 TVAKMKKHWQQ
+20 TVAKMGSRWQQ

-41 INLNDKDVYISQNTF
+41 INLKGKDVYISQNTF

-62 LTHLKELKALYIDI
+62 LIHLKELKALYIDI

-95 LYGQIPVPNMLVD
+95 LYGQIPVPNMLID

-119 ENTVAEDLPKWQL
+119 ENTWAEELPKWQL
-132 IEKYLYEK
+132 VEKYLYEK
-140 LKDLGADNKALDA
+140 LKHLGADNKALDA
-153 TRVLRVVG
+153 TRVLRVTGTV
-161 STNSKNNEL
+161 NSKNNSI

-191 PEVIEDRKEKQKPLG
+191 PEIIEDRKEKQKPKG
-206 ERKKGRKKKF
+206 VRKKGRKKKF
-216 VSLFN
+216 VSLFT
-221 LYNLYYTRFKDIKK
+221 LYKLYYTRFKDIKK

-242 EMTGYREIT
+242 EMTGYREVT
-251 LFLIRYFLNV
+251 LFLLRYFMNV
-261 YHGDDDLVMEEVIE
+261 YHGDDDLVMEEILE

-284 EINEVF
+284 EKDEVF
-290 NATRSGAIGATESV
+290 KATLSGATRATENV

-310 KLIKLLDITPS
+310 KLIKLLDITPL
-321 EQKEMATII
+321 EQKQMATII
-330 GKSEKYYRN
+330 SKSEKYYRN

-353 TNKEAERIKNEK
+353 TKREADKLKNEER
-365 DILELKRKKY
+365 ILELKRKKY
-375 TLKQISKELNLSI
+375 TLKQISEKLNLSI
-388 SYVKKISM
+388 DYVKKVS
-396 KMSQ
+396 KKAN

>member
-1 MKKMNNYI
+1 MNEYVNI
-9 NTLHKNSEGFI
+9 LHKDSEGYI

-62 LTHLKELKALYIDI
+62 LIHLKELKALYIDI

-90 FMEND
+90 FMEQD

-119 ENTVAEDLPKWQL
+119 ENTWAEELPKWQL
-132 IEKYLYEK
+132 IERYLYEK
-140 LKDLGADNKALDA
+140 LKNLGADNKALDA

-191 PEVIEDRKEKQKPLG
+191 PEVIEDRKEKQKPKG
-206 ERKKGRKKKF
+206 VRKKGRKKKF
-216 VSLFN
+216 VSLFT

-251 LFLIRYFLNV
+251 LFLIRYFLNI
-261 YHGDDDLVMEEVIE
+261 YHGDDDLVMEEVLE

-284 EINEVF
+284 EIEEVF
-290 NATRSGAIGATESV
+290 KATLSGATRATENV

-310 KLIKLLDITPS
+310 KLIKLLNITPS
-321 EQKEMATII
+321 EQREMATII
-330 GKSEKYYRN
+330 SKSEKYYRN
-339 NKNRREQRRNEEGL
+339 NKNRREQRRNKEGL
-353 TNKEAERIKNEK
+353 TKREADKLNNENA
-365 DILELKRKKY
+365 ILELRMKKY
-375 TLKQISKELNLSI
+375 TLKQISEKLNLSI
-388 SYVKKISM
+388 DYVKKISR
-396 KMSQ
+396 KKSQ

>member
-1 MKKMNNYI
+1 MNNYI

-56 NNRSRR
+56 NNKSRR
-62 LTHLKELKALYIDI
+62 LIHLKELKALYIDI

-191 PEVIEDRKEKQKPLG
+191 PEVNEDRKEKQKPKG
-206 ERKKGRKKKF
+206 IRKKGRKKKF

-339 NKNRREQRRNEEGL
+339 NKNRRDNRRNENGL
-353 TNKEAERIKNEK
+353 TQRESSKLNNENE
-365 DILELKRKKY
+365 ILELKRKKY
-375 TLKQISKELNLSI
+375 TLKQISEKLNLSI
-388 SYVKKISM
+388 DYVKKVSR
-396 KMSQ
+396 KGNQ

>member
-1 MKKMNNYI
+1 MNNYI
-9 NTLHKNSEGFI
+9 NTLHKDSEGYI
-20 TVAKMKKHWQQ
+20 TVAKMGNRWQQ

-41 INLNDKDVYISQNTF
+41 INLKGKDVYISQNTF
-56 NNRSRR
+56 NNKSRR
-62 LTHLKELKALYIDI
+62 LIHLKELKALYIDI
-76 DCYKV
+76 DCYKM

-95 LYGQIPVPNMLVD
+95 LYGQIPVPNMLID

-119 ENTVAEDLPKWQL
+119 ENTMAEELPKWQL
-132 IEKYLYEK
+132 VEKYLYEK

-153 TRVLRVVG
+153 TRVLRVTGTV
-161 STNSKNNEL
+161 NSKNNSI

-191 PEVIEDRKEKQKPLG
+191 PEIIEDRKEKQKPKG
-206 ERKKGRKKKF
+206 VRKKGRKKKF
-216 VSLFN
+216 VSLFT

-235 LVEIRNY
+235 LVEIRNFN
-242 EMTGYREIT
+242 MTGYREVT

-261 YHGDDDLVMEEVIE
+261 YHGDDDLVMEEVLE

-284 EINEVF
+284 EKDEVF
-290 NATRSGAIGATESV
+290 KATLSGATRATENV

-310 KLIKLLDITPS
+310 KLIKLLDITPL

-330 GKSEKYYRN
+330 SKTEKYYRN
-339 NKNRREQRRNEEGL
+339 NKNRRNNRRNEEGL

>member
-1 MKKMNNYI
+1 MNNYI

-62 LTHLKELKALYIDI
+62 LIHLKELKALYIDI

-81 NLSKEAVKY
+81 NLSKEATKY
-90 FMEND
+90 FLEND
-95 LYGQIPVPNMLVD
+95 LYGQIPVPNMLID

-119 ENTVAEDLPKWQL
+119 ENTKVEDLPKWQL
-132 IEKYLYEK
+132 VERYLYEK
-140 LKDLGADNKALDA
+140 LKNLGADNKALDA

-191 PEVIEDRKEKQKPLG
+191 PEVNEDRKEKQKPKG
-206 ERKKGRKKKF
+206 VRKKGRKKKF

-290 NATRSGAIGATESV
+290 NATRSGVIGAAESV

-353 TNKEAERIKNEK
+353 TNKEADKLKNEERV
-365 DILELKRKKY
+365 LELKRKKY